1 MEVAAMSANQ
11 WLQAISEKL
20 HHSVDEVD
28 KDFYSVKQLC
38 GIWNLSNAQT
48 SKRVFA
54 LREKGML
61 IEKKF
66 RITTG
71 NKTYPV
77 SHFKIK

>member
-1 MEVAAMSANQ
+1 MSANE
-11 WLQAISEKL
+11 WLQAINEKL
-20 HHSVDEVD
+20 HHEVD
-28 KDFYSVKQLC
+28 KIDEDFYSVKQLS
-38 GIWNLSNAQT
+38 GIWNLSNSQA

-61 IEKKF
+61 TEKKF

-77 SHFKIK
+77 SHFKFK